1 LVEKWTRDWKVAG
14 DEYIFST
21 KIKFATGVM
30 HRLIICIS
38 ALMPVYSAF
47 DVISMLIKK

>member
-1 LVEKWTRDWKVAG
+1 VTRDEEEESPG
-14 DEYIFST
+14 YFST
-21 KIKFATGVM
+21 KNEIAAGVM

>member
-1 LVEKWTRDWKVAG
+1 MGDTGEESRD
-14 DEYIFST
+14 IFST